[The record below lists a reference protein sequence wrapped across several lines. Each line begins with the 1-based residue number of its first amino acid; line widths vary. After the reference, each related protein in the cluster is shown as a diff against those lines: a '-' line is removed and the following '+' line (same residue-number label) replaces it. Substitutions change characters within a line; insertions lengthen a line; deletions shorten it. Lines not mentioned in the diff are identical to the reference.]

1 MTSVVLCVL
10 IIVPPKSIERQL
22 RGWLAKAGFGRSILI
37 RKNGL
42 VLLMMRATSISIS
55 LVFYYQISFQIQQ
68 DFSGGQM
75 INLEEMF

>member
-55 LVFYYQISFQIQQ
+55 LVF
-68 DFSGGQM
+68 
-75 INLEEMF
+75 